1 MGDAGGGGVRDGR
14 GLCKMLN
21 NYRPVFY
28 PVRWPRQFAAIDA
41 LVERRMRTRT
51 RKEGGWLG
59 VEV

>member
-1 MGDAGGGGVRDGR
+1 MRDGR

-51 RKEGGWLG
+51 RKEGGWPG

>member
-1 MGDAGGGGVRDGR
+1 VRDGSPDDNR
-14 GLCKMLN
+14 FDL
-21 NYRPVFY
+21 RPFWY

-51 RKEGGWLG
+51 RTRKGWGMPG